1 MDHAGIGT
9 SPGPPPHGPLS
20 SRPAEALPG
29 AQVGDAY
36 LGTGHADLRP
46 RIDVDTAVGLS
57 GDGAAHGVG
66 DTHSQGPAV
75 LTVAQRQQGVC
86 GLTCHMGP
94 PFQPRGHRSMALS
107 ARASPPPRPN
117 SRTLTLTQQSG
128 PRHSWH
134 VLRKENPYWTIFPVD
149 SWIQDLATL
158 YAASTFSSIT
168 VSLNSHGSPTGAT
181 IPSPLADEV
190 LRDRG
195 NRCLASSGPRDC
207 GGQTGANPGM
217 PCSQRPC

>member
-107 ARASPPPRPN
+107 ARASPPPAP
-117 SRTLTLTQQSG
+117 T
-128 PRHSWH
+128 H
-134 VLRKENPYWTIFPVD
+134 VLSLLHSNQDPDTAGMFSERKILTGQFFQLILGFKIWLLFTRQAH
-149 SWIQDLATL
+149 SHQ
-158 YAASTFSSIT
+158 
-168 VSLNSHGSPTGAT
+168 SLFH
-181 IPSPLADEV
+181 
-190 LRDRG
+190 
-195 NRCLASSGPRDC
+195 
-207 GGQTGANPGM
+207 
-217 PCSQRPC
+217 